1 MFAVIFGITLL
12 PYATSLDY
20 PYGLY
25 FNAFTKYTPYVHQ
38 RVRISI
44 NTRSSRSTR
53 TSNPALGILFRCV
66 TYTTRDG
73 KIDLRRVGKKFGKRF
88 SRTCDIVYAYVRTIY
103 FRPNTFIDYKHY
115 RTRRATERR
124 TVIGRRQDEFKTTIR
139 RKR

>member
-53 TSNPALGILFRCV
+53 TSNPRWEYYFVVLPTRHAMGKL
-66 TYTTRDG
+66 TYVVSVKNSENGFPELATSCTPM
-73 KIDLRRVGKKFGKRF
+73 
-88 SRTCDIVYAYVRTIY
+88 YVRYISALIRLLITNI
-103 FRPNTFIDYKHY
+103 
-115 RTRRATERR
+115 
-124 TVIGRRQDEFKTTIR
+124 IGRGVQPNVVP
-139 RKR
+139 